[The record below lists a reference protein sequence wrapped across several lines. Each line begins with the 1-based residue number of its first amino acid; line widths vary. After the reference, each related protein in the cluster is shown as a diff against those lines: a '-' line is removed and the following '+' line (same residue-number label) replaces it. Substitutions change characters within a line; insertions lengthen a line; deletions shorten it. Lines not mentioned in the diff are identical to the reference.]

1 MTVSALS
8 IRPFLGARD
17 FSVSCSFY
25 RDLVFEEKE
34 LGPGF
39 SVFHLGSMSFYLQ
52 DAYVKDW
59 VDNTQVFLEVDDLD
73 AFWHQLEGLDLP
85 SRYDGVRVEPVR
97 VLPWGRECFIHD
109 PSGIL
114 WHVGEFAPNV

>member
-8 IRPFLGARD
+8 IRPFFGARD
-17 FSVSCSFY
+17 FSVSRSFY
-25 RDLVFEEKE
+25 RDLGFEEKE

-85 SRYDGVRVEPVR
+85 SRYDGVRVETVR